1 VIVVAA
7 IILQLLATA
16 HRGNTKA
23 QVPERSCNLQC
34 SLAGYSPFVKLA
46 EQCVRS
52 AQKRAHRA
60 VAAVVVQS
68 ASQCLSLS
76 QTLQHLTYFVKLD
89 QHATHLQTDL
99 EPLLKD

>member
-1 VIVVAA
+1 MIVIAA

-16 HRGNTKA
+16 HRGNAKA
-23 QVPERSCNLQC
+23 QVPKRSCNLQC

-46 EQCVRS
+46 EQCVRGT
-52 AQKRAHRA
+52 QKRAHRA

-68 ASQCLSLS
+68 ASQCLGLS

-89 QHATHLQTDL
+89 QNATHLQTDL